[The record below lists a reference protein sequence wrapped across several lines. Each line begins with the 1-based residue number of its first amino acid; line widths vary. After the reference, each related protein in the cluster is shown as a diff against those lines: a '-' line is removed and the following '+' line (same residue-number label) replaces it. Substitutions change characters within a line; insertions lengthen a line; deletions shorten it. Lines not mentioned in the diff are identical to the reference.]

1 MRQFNYI
8 WLCKNTWLMSSNT
21 YMGEMENFVLCWRE
35 IFTTISWG
43 FDYLLLSS
51 LSKGVSRSCSY
62 DSWIY
67 NYLCNKCLS
76 PLKLW
81 VRILPRR
88 GVLDT
93 TLCDTGYSVSSTIIT
108 EILLNTIEHN
118 KHKLLNIVST
128 EKYIQ
133 SSLSMWSPLLS
144 SHLHLQVTF
153 FLSCHRKCELNLF

>member
-81 VRILPRR
+81 VRILLRR

-93 TLCDTGYSVSSTIIT
+93 TLCDKVCQWLAACHWREGGLKNFKGT
-108 EILLNTIEHN
+108 ESWERRVLN
-118 KHKLLNIVST
+118 KPG
-128 EKYIQ
+128 
-133 SSLSMWSPLLS
+133 SLI
-144 SHLHLQVTF
+144 
-153 FLSCHRKCELNLF
+153 

>member
-81 VRILPRR
+81 VRILLRR

-93 TLCDTGYSVSSTIIT
+93 TLCDKVCQWLAACQWREGGLKNFKGT
-108 EILLNTIEHN
+108 ESWERRVLN
-118 KHKLLNIVST
+118 KPG
-128 EKYIQ
+128 
-133 SSLSMWSPLLS
+133 SLI
-144 SHLHLQVTF
+144 
-153 FLSCHRKCELNLF
+153 